1 MTIHEENRTRNHLV
15 WIGATVSLTALIS
28 YFTFFAQFASL
39 RDTPWVNLLAMV
51 SGLGLSIAAIVR
63 RRSVWSVAGGLFSV
77 ACAAALVGYV
87 YILSYQI
94 PSPDSA
100 IAVGDRAPSFE
111 LPDSTGRL
119 VQLDDYLGSRA
130 VVVFYR
136 GFW

>member
-1 MTIHEENRTRNHLV
+1 V
-15 WIGATVSLTALIS
+15 WIGAALSLTALIS
-28 YFTFFAQFASL
+28 YFTFFAQFPSL

-51 SGLGLSIAAIVR
+51 AGLGLSIAAIVR
-63 RRSVWSVAGGLFSV
+63 RRSVWSIAGGMFS
-77 ACAAALVGYV
+77 ALCAAALIGYV
-87 YILSYQI
+87 YVLSYQM
-94 PSPDSA
+94 PGSGSA

-111 LPDSTGRL
+111 LADSTGRL